1 VIGMSELP
9 LGDLSGDAV
18 HEAARGRVIHI
29 TEDGQ
34 RIAAIVPE
42 SLLES
47 VLKMLHAAEDIADIA
62 DADAAWDE
70 PGDDVPWEQVKA
82 ELGL

>member
-1 VIGMSELP
+1 MITMSELP
-9 LGDLSGDAV
+9 LGELSGDAV
-18 HEAARGRVIHI
+18 REAARGRVIHI
-29 TEDGQ
+29 TEGGQ

-42 SLLES
+42 S
-47 VLKMLHAAEDIADIA
+47 VLKALQAAEDAADAA

-70 PGDDVPWEQVKA
+70 PGEDVPWEQVKA

>member
-1 VIGMSELP
+1 MSEMP
-9 LGDLSGDAV
+9 LDELSGDAV

-29 TEDGQ
+29 TEGGQ

-42 SLLES
+42 SVVEALR
-47 VLKMLHAAEDIADIA
+47 AAEDAADAA

-70 PGDDVPWEQVKA
+70 PGEDAPWEQVKA

>member
-1 VIGMSELP
+1 MSELP
-9 LGDLSGDAV
+9 LEDLSGDAV
-18 HEAARGRVIHI
+18 QEAARGRVIHI
-29 TEDGQ
+29 TEGGE

-42 SLLES
+42 WLLES
-47 VLKMLHAAEDIADIA
+47 VLRQLEVTEDAADIA

>member
-1 VIGMSELP
+1 MSELP
-9 LGDLSGDAV
+9 LEDLSGDAV
-18 HEAARGRVIHI
+18 QEAARGRVIHI
-29 TEDGQ
+29 TEGGE

-42 SLLES
+42 WLLES
-47 VLKMLHAAEDIADIA
+47 ILRQLEVIEDAADIA

-70 PGDDVPWEQVKA
+70 PGEDVPWEQAKA

>member
-1 VIGMSELP
+1 MSDLP
-9 LGDLSGDAV
+9 LEDLSGDAV
-18 HEAARGRVIHI
+18 QEAARGRVIHI
-29 TEDGQ
+29 TEDGE

-47 VLKMLHAAEDIADIA
+47 VLKMLHAAEDIGDIA

-70 PGDDVPWEQVKA
+70 LGEDVPWEQVKA

>member
-1 VIGMSELP
+1 VSELP
-9 LGDLSGDAV
+9 LEDLSGDAV
-18 HEAARGRVIHI
+18 QEAARGRVIHI
-29 TEDGQ
+29 TEGGE

-42 SLLES
+42 WLLES
-47 VLKMLHAAEDIADIA
+47 VLRQLEVTEDAADIA

>member
-1 VIGMSELP
+1 MSELP
-9 LGDLSGDAV
+9 LEDLSGDAV
-18 HEAARGRVIHI
+18 QEAARGRVIHI
-29 TEDGQ
+29 TEGGQ

-42 SLLES
+42 WLLES
-47 VLKMLHAAEDIADIA
+47 VLRQLEAIEDAADIA

-70 PGDDVPWEQVKA
+70 PGEDLPWEQVKA